1 MWAQRLYWLR
11 RICLTANMTYTLE
24 KGSLKSSDMAVSG
37 FEKWNDNQRVRFNLP
52 GQMVSIKAHS
62 ETLVEFEYQTLGLII
77 WKQARKFNRGLNVH
91 RGRSPYLWI
100 AASVFSRAELTTV
113 NVIVRRWAIEQ
124 VELGIVDRAPGWSR
138 EDKP

>member
-1 MWAQRLYWLR
+1 
-11 RICLTANMTYTLE
+11 MTYTLE

-77 WKQARKFNRGLNVH
+77 
-91 RGRSPYLWI
+91 
-100 AASVFSRAELTTV
+100 
-113 NVIVRRWAIEQ
+113 
-124 VELGIVDRAPGWSR
+124 
-138 EDKP
+138 